1 MKTMSDRQ
9 RKVAHEV
16 HQQAAMA
23 LLQSRVHSTLPL
35 TRLTVVACW
44 VSADLRLA
52 RLYLDVP
59 TELDTPATYTTANA
73 ELAKPLRHYLA
84 THLHLKN
91 VPALSFHPRE
101 V

>member
-1 MKTMSDRQ
+1 MNDRQ
-9 RKVAHEV
+9 RKVANEV
-16 HQQAAMA
+16 QQHAALA
-23 LLQSRVHSTLPL
+23 LLQGRVHSTLPL

-52 RLYLDVP
+52 RLYIDVP
-59 TELDTPATYTTANA
+59 QELDNAQTYARATH
-73 ELAKPLRHYLA
+73 ELAKPLRHFLA
-84 THLHLKN
+84 TQLHLKN

>member
-1 MKTMSDRQ
+1 MKQMNDRQ
-9 RKVAHEV
+9 RKVAHEI
-16 HQQAAMA
+16 QQHAALA
-23 LLQSRVHSTLPL
+23 LLQGRVHSTLPL
-35 TRLTVVACW
+35 ARLTVVAAW

-59 TELDTPATYTTANA
+59 TELNTPATYQTATT

-84 THLHLKN
+84 TQLHLKN

>member
-1 MKTMSDRQ
+1 MNDRQ

-16 HQQAAMA
+16 QQHAALA
-23 LLQSRVHSTLPL
+23 LLQGRVHSTLPL
-35 TRLTVVACW
+35 ARLNVVACW

-52 RLYLDVP
+52 RLYLDLP
-59 TELDTPATYTTANA
+59 AELANSETYARATA

-84 THLHLKN
+84 THLKLKN

>member
-1 MKTMSDRQ
+1 MNDRQ

-16 HQQAAMA
+16 QQHAALA
-23 LLQSRVHSTLPL
+23 LLQGRVHSTLPL
-35 TRLTVVACW
+35 TRLNIVACW

-52 RLYLDVP
+52 RLYLDLP
-59 TELDTPATYTTANA
+59 TELDTPETYATATA

-84 THLHLKN
+84 THLKLKN

>member
-1 MKTMSDRQ
+1 MRMMNDRQ

-16 HQQAAMA
+16 QQHAALA
-23 LLQSRVHSTLPL
+23 LLQGRVHSTLPL

-52 RLYLDVP
+52 RLYLDLP
-59 TELDTPATYTTANA
+59 TELNSPATFARATA

-84 THLHLKN
+84 SQLHLKN

>member
-1 MKTMSDRQ
+1 MKSMNDRQ

-16 HQQAAMA
+16 QQHAALA
-23 LLQSRVHSTLPL
+23 LLQGRVHSTLPL
-35 TRLTVVACW
+35 TRLNIVAAW

-52 RLYLDVP
+52 RLYLDLP
-59 TELDTPATYTTANA
+59 PELATPETYARATA

-84 THLHLKN
+84 THLKLKN

>member
-1 MKTMSDRQ
+1 MKQMSDRQ
-9 RKVAHEV
+9 RKVAHEL

-44 VSADLRLA
+44 VSPDLRLA
-52 RLYLDVP
+52 RLYLDLP
-59 TELDTPATYTTANA
+59 AELESPETYARADA

-84 THLHLKN
+84 SGLHLKN
-91 VPALSFHPRE
+91 VPAISFHPRE

>member
-1 MKTMSDRQ
+1 MKSMNDRQ

-16 HQQAAMA
+16 QQHAAMA
-23 LLQSRVHSTLPL
+23 LLQGRVHSTLPL
-35 TRLTVVACW
+35 SRLTVVTCW

-59 TELDTPATYTTANA
+59 SELDTPETYARATA

-84 THLHLKN
+84 SHLHLKN